1 MEKEIWKPIKNYE
14 GLYEISSYGDVKS
27 LPKKVKVG
35 IKNNDF
41 AMRKERIL
49 KLENRKDGYKKVT
62 LSNNKKNKNYFV
74 HRLVAEA
81 FIDNPYN
88 YKYVNHKDE
97 NKANNNVNN
106 LEWCSFK
113 YNINY
118 GTRNERASK
127 SLKGNGAKAV
137 YQYDYNGNFI
147 KKWNSS
153 VEIERELGYN
163 ATNICACCRGK
174 YKRMYNSIWKYLQ
187 DKEEV

>member
-1 MEKEIWKPIKNYE
+1 MEKEIWKPIKKYE
-14 GLYEISSYGDVKS
+14 GLYEISSIGNVKS
-27 LPKKVKVG
+27 LPKKTKVG
-35 IKNNDF
+35 IKNNHF

-49 KLENRKDGYKKVT
+49 KLGERNGYKVVN
-62 LSNNKKNKNYFV
+62 LSNNKKSKTYYV

-88 YKYVNHKDE
+88 YKYINHKDE
-97 NKANNNVNN
+97 NKTNNNINN

-127 SLKGNGAKAV
+127 SLKGKGAKAV
-137 YQYDYNGNFI
+137 YQYDYNGNLI
-147 KKWNSS
+147 KKWDSIT
-153 VEIERELGYN
+153 EIERELGYK

-174 YKRMYNSIWKYLQ
+174 YKGMYNSIWEYITR
-187 DKEEV
+187 